1 MLLDIYSDLC
11 ENSRCFFPGADVLSQ
26 AMDYSS
32 VLFEAA
38 GGGNPDSLNLL
49 LEYGA
54 DANVPKHSGHLPIH
68 RAAYRGHFL

>member
-1 MLLDIYSDLC
+1 
-11 ENSRCFFPGADVLSQ
+11 
-26 AMDYSS
+26 MDCAS

-38 GGGNPDSLNLL
+38 GGGNPDSLSLL

>member
-1 MLLDIYSDLC
+1 MLLDIYSDLY
-11 ENSRCFFPGADVLSQ
+11 ENPRCFFPGADVLSQ